1 MFKTLLSA
9 AAVLAG
15 VKAADGPGLA
25 IITSQEGLTDTTH
38 ILVPYIFGFLHDLHL
53 PDVSTSG
60 LSLKNITVTLP
71 VPDAEAV
78 NITNVPASNSVKLDA
93 ARIHMK
99 MHAAFEFKYLFLDVK
114 GGMEVDFINDGVGV
128 HIPLALGTQ
137 PGTHGDD
144 LAPKVTTTGLQ
155 IDLNPD
161 NVNITLTGDLVAKI
175 AGILIP
181 LIKNTILPEV
191 IKQVETQATEL
202 INTTLDED
210 LAKYGTQITIPFLG
224 GVTLDF
230 AQLAG
235 SPKITD
241 DASAMLALNGTF
253 FDINHPTA
261 SPYHPSAFDP
271 TDRQG
276 HMLQAYFTDYVL
288 NTMFAAGFST
298 GNTVDLSKILALLN
312 VTITTGEL
320 GLVIP

>member
-9 AAVLAG
+9 AAIVAG
-15 VKAADGPGLA
+15 VKAADGPALA
-25 IITSQEGLTDTTH
+25 VIASQDGLTDTTH
-38 ILVPYIFGFLHDLHL
+38 ILVPYIFGFLHDLQL

-60 LSLKNITVTLP
+60 LTLSKIVVDLP
-71 VPDAEAV
+71 PPDAEAV
-78 NITNVPASNSVKLDA
+78 NITNVAASNAVRLDA
-93 ARIHMK
+93 SRIHMT

-114 GGMEVDFINDGVGV
+114 GNMEVDFINDGLGA
-128 HIPLALGTQ
+128 HIPLVLSTQ
-137 PGTHGDD
+137 PGTHGTD
-144 LAPKVTTTGLQ
+144 LAPKVTCSG
-155 IDLNPD
+155 IDLVLNPD
-161 NVNITLTGDLVAKI
+161 NVNITLTGGAVAKI

-191 IKQVETQATEL
+191 IKTVETKGAEL

-230 AQLAG
+230 AQLMG

-241 DASAMLALNGTF
+241 DASFMLAVNGTF
-253 FDINHPTA
+253 FDINHAA
-261 SPYHPSAFDP
+261 SVPYHPSTFTP

-276 HMLQAYFTDYVL
+276 HMLQVYFTDYVL

-298 GNTVDLSKILALLN
+298 GNTLDISYLLSLLN
-312 VTITTGEL
+312 LTITTGEL